1 MRKMSGGREKL
12 QLHTMNRIE
21 FSWAW
26 KRIIK
31 GLLVHFHSPSVSFW
45 DPHRLQT
52 GSPASP
58 HPVFW
63 GPHPAKHLKVL
74 GEKMKQ
80 EGVETMAENNQ
91 MHRPGQEAERCQLMI
106 LFPSYTELAA
116 RNPEQ
121 SKGKEKEQ
129 PPGNQLTNSN
139 QRRRAIVSSL
149 TQPSLLLETM
159 NAIDSRC

>member
-1 MRKMSGGREKL
+1 MATILDRLDSECFPHCRVQCCSMEHQQEGFDPRKCSRE
-12 QLHTMNRIE
+12 
-21 FSWAW
+21 WVA
-26 KRIIK
+26 
-31 GLLVHFHSPSVSFW
+31 V
-45 DPHRLQT
+45 PHQ
-52 GSPASP
+52 
-58 HPVFW
+58 VFW

-106 LFPSYTELAA
+106 SFPSYTELAA

-139 QRRRAIVSSL
+139 QRRRARWWYSGEHSCLPKEKSDSL
-149 TQPSLLLETM
+149 QSYPAQPSPGNNE
-159 NAIDSRC
+159 CH